1 MINNKK
7 IIYLVLFAFTCTIP
21 LALLLLPQINLAAS
35 QLDPSQDPIEPI
47 PPSNNTNSN
56 QTVPIIYN

>member
-1 MINNKK
+1 MINNKN
-7 IIYLVLFAFTCTIP
+7 INYLVLFAFICTIP
-21 LALLLLPQINLAAS
+21 LAFLLLPQVNLAAS